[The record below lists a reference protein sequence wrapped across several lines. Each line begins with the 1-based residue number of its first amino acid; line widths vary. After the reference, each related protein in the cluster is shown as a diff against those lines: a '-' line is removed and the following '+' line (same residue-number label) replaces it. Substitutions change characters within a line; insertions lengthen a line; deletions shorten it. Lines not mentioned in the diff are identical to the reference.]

1 MKALCGQPRAP
12 ISDEAHYS
20 KVVHAAFGQRRKTL
34 SNALHGLLTAQQID
48 LAGVDPRARA
58 EQLPPTAFVE
68 LARVASL
75 PDNRQP

>member
-1 MKALCGQPRAP
+1 VK
-12 ISDEAHYS
+12 
-20 KVVHAAFGQRRKTL
+20 AAFGQRRKTL
-34 SNALHGLLTAQQID
+34 SNALHGLLTAERID

-68 LARVASL
+68 LARVAGL